1 MKRRLDSSM
10 AAPQQAARPLL
21 ASVLPRRLAA
31 LQLLLQPAVDQ
42 GLLVAQRVVGIPV
55 RTEHECRIHE
65 RAPPFL
71 DDLAVVRREP
81 EVEIDAWRIDVL
93 HDPRIAGGRAP
104 GLEFAC
110 HVELRDRDAE
120 PLPGAEPGGSLLNQV
135 HAPLLQIRRGSPLV
149 RVAVTAHVSGI
160 DMARRDRWCGELVW
174 EALLNRA
181 GTTFRVL
188 ADSQKQGLDPQKAQA
203 LMAGQIGRA
212 HVWSPVTFLY
222 LV

>member
-42 GLLVAQRVVGIPV
+42 GLLVTQRVVGIPV

-93 HDPRIAGGRAP
+93 HDPRIAGGSGIHARCEPVSRRPAALREGPDRPLAGAGAEGPLASAARRMQGAGAPLAASRPWMNPDAASCRAP
-104 GLEFAC
+104 RRRRPMAQPPTP
-110 HVELRDRDAE
+110 HRRPRYPT
-120 PLPGAEPGGSLLNQV
+120 PLP
-135 HAPLLQIRRGSPLV
+135 
-149 RVAVTAHVSGI
+149 
-160 DMARRDRWCGELVW
+160 
-174 EALLNRA
+174 
-181 GTTFRVL
+181 RVL
-188 ADSQKQGLDPQKAQA
+188 GAS
-203 LMAGQIGRA
+203 ISSR
-212 HVWSPVTFLY
+212 SR
-222 LV
+222 

>member
-71 DDLAVVRREP
+71 DNLAVVRREP

-93 HDPRIAGGRAP
+93 HDPRVGGGGAQARNFP
-104 GLEFAC
+104 C

-120 PLPGAEPGGSLLNQV
+120 PRPGAEPGGSLLNQV
-135 HAPLLQIRRGSPLV
+135 PAQLL
-149 RVAVTAHVSGI
+149 
-160 DMARRDRWCGELVW
+160 
-174 EALLNRA
+174 
-181 GTTFRVL
+181 
-188 ADSQKQGLDPQKAQA
+188 
-203 LMAGQIGRA
+203 QIGRA
-212 HVWSPVTFLY
+212 Y
-222 LV
+222 ALVAEAGGAGVAGDLR